1 MECAKDIILELKEG
15 QAVHNSQ
22 KTRKGVFHR
31 IFDKISKHKVM
42 TTIILATISF
52 MILDVILVSSFVGI
66 LIG

>member
-15 QAVHNSQ
+15 QAVLNSQ
-22 KTRKGVFHR
+22 KTRKGVIHR

-52 MILDVILVSSFVGI
+52 MVLDVILISSFVGI